1 MTQALLFKFTLAALL
16 LIWPGAVESKFYP
29 GPKVDKP
36 ATPITQQTSDA
47 DVLAYC
53 FGSMLNGIATERRV
67 CRIAREV
74 ASVVDEHASSNRLP
88 FHGPA
93 ARQTTSIALLEIAWH
108 ESGFRSKV
116 EDCRITGDLP
126 TRHSKINEGLAVS
139 MFQLQAN
146 NREDLFEFA
155 QTKPPRPRRYSRE
168 AVCSSNVLA
177 AKLALHALMRHAVK
191 SRGTTIPASVSGMFF
206 TYASGKSGKTK
217 AGQEHVEQFEAMMR
231 KHGLVFVPKNGAMW
245 VEVKP

>member
-1 MTQALLFKFTLAALL
+1 VTPAILFKFALAALL
-16 LIWPGAVESKFYP
+16 LIWPAAIESKFNP

-36 ATPITQQTSDA
+36 DAPLTQETPDA
-47 DVLAYC
+47 HVMAYC
-53 FGSMLNGIATERRV
+53 YSGPNAPAERRV

-74 ASVVDEHASSNRLP
+74 STVVDEHAALGRIP
-88 FHGPA
+88 FTGPA
-93 ARQTTSIALLEIAWH
+93 AQQATSLALLEIAWH

-217 AGQEHVEQFEAMMR
+217 AGQEHVEQFEAMTR
-231 KHGLVFVPKNGAMW
+231 KHGLVLVPKNGAMW
-245 VEVKP
+245 VEVKQ

>member
-1 MTQALLFKFTLAALL
+1 VR
-16 LIWPGAVESKFYP
+16 PEH
-29 GPKVDKP
+29 
-36 ATPITQQTSDA
+36 
-47 DVLAYC
+47 
-53 FGSMLNGIATERRV
+53 RV
-67 CRIAREV
+67 CREREFGN
-74 ASVVDEHASSNRLP
+74 DEHASSNRLP
-88 FHGPA
+88 FQGPA
-93 ARQTTSIALLEIAWH
+93 AQQATSIALLEIAWH

-217 AGQEHVEQFEAMMR
+217 AGQEHVEQFEAMTR
-231 KHGLVFVPKNGAMW
+231 KHGLVLVPKNGAMW
-245 VEVKP
+245 VEVKQ